1 MKIATN
7 KISSVI
13 KFFKEELKGIYP
25 ETEIQ
30 SFIYL
35 AFEHYLGFSKH
46 DLVLKAD
53 NHISE
58 SELLQFNFVVKDL
71 KKHKPI
77 QYILGEMEFYGLKF
91 KVNSSVLIPR
101 PETEELVD
109 EIVKI
114 HKEEKGLSVMDICTG
129 SGCIAI
135 ALEKNLTQ
143 SVVDALDISEEAL
156 KVARDNALLNNSTV
170 KFIHSDILKKTQFPG
185 KEYDIIVSNPP
196 YVTES
201 EKAGMQKNV
210 LEYEPSLALFVD
222 DSEPLK
228 FYIAIAE
235 WSKKYLK
242 KGGHLYFEINEA
254 KGEKLM
260 EKLNNLEFKNLA
272 LKKDMWNKHRIIAC
286 SL

>member
-1 MKIATN
+1 MKIPTN

-58 SELLQFNFVVKDL
+58 SELLHFNFVVKDL

-109 EIVKI
+109 EIVKN
-114 HKEEKGLSVMDICTG
+114 HKEEKGLRVLDICTG

-135 ALEKNLTQ
+135 ALEKNLKEP
-143 SVVDALDISEEAL
+143 VVDALDISEEAL
-156 KVARDNALLNNSTV
+156 KVAQDNAALNNSKV
-170 KFIHSDILKKTQFPG
+170 KFIHSDILKKPLFSQ

-201 EKAGMQKNV
+201 EKAWMEKNV

-222 DSEPLK
+222 DSDPLK

-242 KGGHLYFEINEA
+242 QGGHLYFEINEA
-254 KGEKLM
+254 KGEELI
-260 EKLNNLEFKNLA
+260 EKLNNFGFKNLA
-272 LKKDMWNKHRIIAC
+272 LKKDIRNKHRIIAC